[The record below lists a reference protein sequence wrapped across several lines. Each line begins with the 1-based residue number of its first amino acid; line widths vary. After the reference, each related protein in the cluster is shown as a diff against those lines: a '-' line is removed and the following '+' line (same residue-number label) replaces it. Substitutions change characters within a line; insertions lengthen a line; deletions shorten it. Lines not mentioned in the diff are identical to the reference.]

1 MRHESLWPSIS
12 FRPELRGR
20 HQNNF
25 GINAQFLGFHFCIL
39 NDSHLF
45 YCAVERIKC
54 AIININAACRPA
66 TTLSCSSNFH
76 FPIPLGLKTL
86 CAYSILY
93 THTMPYSCPRTPDFR
108 SVGER
113 WTFGRWLASL
123 TSSVKQSNAN
133 SCHFLQ
139 VRHRRKA
146 EKSGAGSVQE
156 NYAHKRSWVLL
167 GAERLLSSLFFYV
180 HSSSVC
186 FPGSLSLFVAPPLIM
201 LWKNS
206 SCSSR
211 KNEWEKYC
219 NCKSGKKYNENVA
232 L

>member
-1 MRHESLWPSIS
+1 MC
-12 FRPELRGR
+12 
-20 HQNNF
+20 NNK
-25 GINAQFLGFHFCIL
+25 
-39 NDSHLF
+39 
-45 YCAVERIKC
+45 YKC
-54 AIININAACRPA
+54 CLP
-66 TTLSCSSNFH
+66 TGDDFVLLLEFPL
-76 FPIPLGLKTL
+76 PIPLGLKTL

-113 WTFGRWLASL
+113 WTFGRWLTSL

-167 GAERLLSSLFFYV
+167 GVERLLSSLFFMYILHLYAFPV
-180 HSSSVC
+180 HSVC
-186 FPGSLSLFVAPPLIM
+186 L
-201 LWKNS
+201 
-206 SCSSR
+206 
-211 KNEWEKYC
+211 
-219 NCKSGKKYNENVA
+219 
-232 L
+232 